1 MNMFLLGSQWA
12 FGILVVVVWFIG
24 GLIVG
29 VNAGQM
35 VERKERGEVQ
45 NGWACVF
52 TWAFTQGFLMYA
64 TLPVI
69 IALIKWAAKVVK
81 GG

>member
-1 MNMFLLGSQWA
+1 MNTLLLGSPWA
-12 FGILVVVVWFIG
+12 FGILVVAVWFIG

-29 VNAGQM
+29 INAGQM
-35 VERKERGEVQ
+35 VEIRKRGEVQ
-45 NGWACVF
+45 NSWTCVLVWF
-52 TWAFTQGFLMYA
+52 FTQGFMMYA
-64 TLPVI
+64 TLPII